1 MFKNNLYIKYGI
13 RSLST
18 SCIFYADRKT
28 TDNYRDSGST
38 SPNSGETTPKGVS
51 VNSGSDSDT
60 STPNADSFAD
70 AKEIKVKLDYIEKEK
85 VLYKIKNKEEL
96 TPEELTAYESL
107 KEEFSSH
114 FEDKSPENAIKEIR
128 NQNMSELRGFFTI
141 SSLER
146 LNLKRDRDLESESDK
161 ITTFNNK
168 KTKKEDEEIKSDY
181 TERGKNILSNTENNS
196 DSTGTKSDNLITK
209 NETENSNNLARN
221 ITRDDNLPVNSDNL
235 GGGVGFISV
244 LNSSNW
250 NWLSKLLFGNNL
262 DSSISNID
270 YVLEKQSLEMP
281 DIYEADGNGD

>member
-1 MFKNNLYIKYGI
+1 MFKNNLYIKFGI
-13 RSLST
+13 RSFST

-141 SSLER
+141 SSLEK

-181 TERGKNILSNTENNS
+181 TERGKNISSNTENNS

-209 NETENSNNLARN
+209 SETENSNNLARN

-244 LNSSNW
+244 LNSSN
-250 NWLSKLLFGNNL
+250 
-262 DSSISNID
+262 
-270 YVLEKQSLEMP
+270 
-281 DIYEADGNGD
+281 